1 MPNDNPNPNPNPA
14 TAPEPENYGLPENFV
29 PIDAPPIIPSN
40 IQIASGTNNP
50 YKSGTLNQNFSFPQ
64 DFANAGAMPAGI
76 PSVRLMP
83 VQGNPAANAAT
94 AGVVQ
99 DVINNTSIVQDIITN
114 SPTTTGTTQQ
124 PFDNSTNLATTAY
137 VDSEI
142 YYGVGVAG
150 FREDFI
156 ASPQTA
162 LSISS
167 STVVAANF
175 DTPWNIFQISGGTQI
190 VNSADGPFSNPGI
203 IYLNTSASSGQG
215 LVLFKGS
222 NFGVGTG
229 PSLGALGQN
238 AGWQADFILD
248 SPEAIVSSFCF
259 RIGFVFLTGPE
270 GNEVKSDPPTDGI
283 WVRCDTAQSDTLYT
297 WECRASGTSTT
308 STTNSI
314 TAGTNWDHLRIRSL
328 VAGTI
333 LFSVNGGPETAINT
347 NITTGYGATPFF
359 QLLARSSSGVQT
371 FLDFFSYVQQTGR
384 T

>member
-1 MPNDNPNPNPNPA
+1 MSNPNAEPILARVNSNNGADIIQVVDQGTGVVFRLNPTQDSWYSGCGAPA
-14 TAPEPENYGLPENFV
+14 T
-29 PIDAPPIIPSN
+29 
-40 IQIASGTNNP
+40 
-50 YKSGTLNQNFSFPQ
+50 
-64 DFANAGAMPAGI
+64 
-76 PSVRLMP
+76 
-83 VQGNPAANAAT
+83 GNPAGAVNGSMYLDTVGGNVWQFNGTSWTQIEITAVAT
-94 AGVVQ
+94 TA
-99 DVINNTSIVQDIITN
+99 
-114 SPTTTGTTQQ
+114 PTQA
-124 PFDNSTNLATTAY
+124 PFNNSTDIATTAY

-162 LSISS
+162 VSISS
-167 STVVAANF
+167 STAVAANF
-175 DTPWNIFQISGGTQI
+175 DTPWNIFQISGGTQV
-190 VNSADGPFSNPGI
+190 VNPAEALFSNPGI

-238 AGWQADFILD
+238 AGWQADFIID
-248 SPEAIVSSFCF
+248 SPEAVASSFCF
-259 RIGFVFLTGPE
+259 RIGFVFLAGPE

-297 WECRASGTSTT
+297 WECRAGGTSTT

-359 QLLARSSSGVQT
+359 QLLARSSSEVQT
-371 FLDFFSYVQQTGR
+371 ALDFFSYVQQTGR